1 MSVARVVVRY
11 RDRAQGRGVRPAIA
25 RIAQRHALTGA
36 VRNSPEGVRLELEGA
51 RAAIDRALDEVR
63 STLGLDERERSEEAP
78 RGSSE
83 FAIAESARDG
93 APSLGSI
100 ALDRR
105 TCERCLRELDGD
117 GRRGGYALI
126 SCAECGPRFSVIESL
141 PFDRE
146 RTTMR
151 AFEPC
156 SECADEYRSLDD
168 RRAHTQLIAC
178 PRCGPRYRA
187 IGFDGDAIE
196 RAIDAIR
203 RGEIVALL
211 GVGGFQL
218 LCDGA
223 SRVAVQRLRQRKRRP
238 HKPFALLVR
247 DVSSA
252 EALATLS
259 QDERAAL
266 SDAAGPIVL
275 VRKRV
280 EAVIDEVAP
289 GLARVGLMLP
299 TTAAHAQI
307 ARAIDGPV
315 VCTSGNAQGEPIAS
329 TVEEGLARL
338 ATIADVF
345 VVHDRRIA
353 HRLDD
358 SVVQVVA
365 GRARVRRLGRGLG
378 PRTYELGG
386 PDRLCVGAHWDAAPV
401 LVARGTATQ
410 WPHVGAMDSR
420 LGREAFERAARS
432 MVDLCTAGDFAGE
445 VICDAHPDYATTLF
459 AERVARDRA
468 PRAVLHHHAHVA
480 AVLAEHGAR
489 SALGVAWDGTGLG
502 PDRTL
507 AGGEFIEVSERG
519 ARWVARMRA
528 FALPGGEAAA
538 RDTRRSCVGAL
549 REIEADDPWSRALL
563 AQHERW
569 RAGPKSTSVGRLF
582 DAVSYALGLCERST
596 YEGHAAMLLESLCE
610 DRDVAPYPF
619 VLRDAVVDWASCLR
633 AVIAD
638 RDRPALAATRF
649 HRTLVAII
657 EAVVHREGA
666 SVVALGGGCFNN
678 ATLVE
683 QCVARLSARGVM
695 VLAAERAPS
704 GDGAIAL
711 GQAWVS
717 ATEQRARVHRAQ

>member
-11 RDRAQGRGVRPAIA
+11 RERAQGRGVRPTIA
-25 RIAQRHALTGA
+25 RIAARHALSGA
-36 VRNSPEGVRLELEGA
+36 VRNSPEGVLLELEGE
-51 RAAIDRALDEVR
+51 RPAIDRALDEVR
-63 STLGLDERERSEEAP
+63 ATLGLDERERSEEAP
-78 RGSSE
+78 RGARA
-83 FAIAESARDG
+83 FVIAESALDG

-105 TCERCLRELDGD
+105 TCERCLREFDGD

-156 SECADEYRSLDD
+156 SECATEYRSLDD
-168 RRAHTQLIAC
+168 RRAHAQLIAC

-187 IGFDGDAIE
+187 IGADGDAIE
-196 RAIDAIR
+196 VAVRSIR
-203 RGEIVALL
+203 RGQIVALL

-223 SRVAVQRLRQRKRRP
+223 SREAVRRLRQRKRRP
-238 HKPFALLVR
+238 HKPFAMLVR
-247 DVSSA
+247 DLASA
-252 EALATLS
+252 EAIAWLT
-259 QDERAAL
+259 QDERATL
-266 SDAAGPIVL
+266 SDESGPIVL
-275 VRKRV
+275 VRRRV

-307 ARAIDGPV
+307 ARAIDAPV
-315 VCTSGNAQGEPIAS
+315 VCTSGNAHGEPIAS
-329 TVEEGLARL
+329 TIEEGLARL
-338 ATIADVF
+338 ASIADVF
-345 VVHDRRIA
+345 VVHDRPIA

-365 GRARVRRLGRGLG
+365 GRTRVRRLGRGLG

-420 LGREAFERAARS
+420 LGREAFERAVRS
-432 MVDLCTAGDFAGE
+432 MIDLCAAGDFSGE
-445 VICDAHPDYATTLF
+445 VVCDAHPDYATTLL
-459 AERVARDRA
+459 AERLTRA
-468 PRAVLHHHAHVA
+468 PRTVLHHHAHVA

-502 PDRTL
+502 PEGSL
-507 AGGEFIEVSERG
+507 AGGEFIEVGERG
-519 ARWVARMRA
+519 ARWIARMRA
-528 FALPGGEAAA
+528 FSLPGGEAAA
-538 RDTRRSCVGAL
+538 RDVVRSCVGAL

-563 AQHERW
+563 AEHERW
-569 RAGPKSTSVGRLF
+569 PAGPKSTSVGRLF
-582 DAVSYALGLCERST
+582 DAVSFALGLCERST

-610 DRDVAPYPF
+610 ERDVAPYPF
-619 VLRDAVVDWASCLR
+619 ALRGAVVDWADCLR

-638 RDRPALAATRF
+638 RERPALAATRF

-657 EAVVHREGA
+657 EAVVDRDGA

-683 QCVARLSARGVM
+683 QCVARLSAKGVT

-717 ATEQRARVHRAQ
+717 ATEGRSRVHRAQ